1 MIRSLI
7 GLLGC
12 LAAAVPGRLLDVFET
27 LAVENAEDRTR
38 RSWAASAIRA
48 EGVVVAAASRTDGR
62 AYAWMLNLTGIFGGV
77 VLIAPRLYRRFAAA
91 FLYEDGG
98 DVVWTDALDTGVRAL
113 GAVYVL
119 LALDAFRERR
129 RGE

>member
-27 LAVENAEDRTR
+27 LAVENADDRTR

>member
-27 LAVENAEDRTR
+27 LAVENADDRTR

-129 RGE
+129 REE